1 MSNSSD
7 WKEPTGKKS
16 EVWKH
21 VLVKSGDDS
30 VVKCKY
36 CSAKFNP
43 KQATTSLIYHLQKKE
58 GINLKKSSQP
68 KEVNTKLKQ
77 KQLTILSCMQK
88 KDSAEVVL
96 ARLLAVDLL
105 PMYKLEKSKDIQNGW
120 AAQGLKIPTTRKAI
134 KKMFLSF
141 TDKIKTNFKQEL
153 AARISNKNRFS
164 ISLDEWR
171 STKNQRYVGL
181 NLHLNDVT
189 LQSLGMVRIKGPMT
203 AE

>member
-16 EVWKH
+16 EVCKH

-36 CSAKFNP
+36 CSAKFYP
-43 KQATTSLIYHLQKKE
+43 KQATTSLTYHLQKKVQFE
-58 GINLKKSSQP
+58 KSSEP

-77 KQLTILSCMQK
+77 KQPTILSCMQK

-105 PMYKLEKSKDIQNGW
+105 
-120 AAQGLKIPTTRKAI
+120 
-134 KKMFLSF
+134 
-141 TDKIKTNFKQEL
+141 
-153 AARISNKNRFS
+153 
-164 ISLDEWR
+164 
-171 STKNQRYVGL
+171 
-181 NLHLNDVT
+181 H
-189 LQSLGMVRIKGPMT
+189 
-203 AE
+203 

>member
-1 MSNSSD
+1 
-7 WKEPTGKKS
+7 
-16 EVWKH
+16 
-21 VLVKSGDDS
+21 
-30 VVKCKY
+30 
-36 CSAKFNP
+36 
-43 KQATTSLIYHLQKKE
+43 
-58 GINLKKSSQP
+58 
-68 KEVNTKLKQ
+68 
-77 KQLTILSCMQK
+77 MQK

-120 AAQGLKIPTTRKAI
+120 AAQGLKIPTTRKAM

-164 ISLDEWR
+164 ISLDEWT
-171 STKNQRYVGL
+171 SIKNQRYVGL